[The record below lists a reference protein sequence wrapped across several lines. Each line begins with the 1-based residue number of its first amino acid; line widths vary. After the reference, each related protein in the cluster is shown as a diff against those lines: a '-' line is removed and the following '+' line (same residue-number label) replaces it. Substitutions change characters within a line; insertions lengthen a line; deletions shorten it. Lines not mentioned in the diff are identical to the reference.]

1 MPVQTLMAGGIALGA
16 NTPLGLI
23 GYAHALTNIM
33 QRTIFLARQ
42 GKPFNGA
49 VKRLRAQWQSVP
61 A

>member
-23 GYAHALTNIM
+23 GYAHPLTNIM

-42 GKPFNGA
+42 GKPFNDA